1 MRSEDLVSSFGEI
14 ARAKEIDRDTLQIIV
29 EDVIRA
35 MIKKRY
41 GSDEAFEIIFNP
53 NQGDIQILH
62 IQEVVDDWDLV
73 DPVTEIEVSDARE
86 MDEDVESGDEVASE
100 MDISDFGRRAVMTAR
115 QTFQQRIR
123 DIEKEQIYE
132 EYSDLIG
139 EVVVGEI
146 YQVRNHETLLMHEG
160 TELVLPRNEQIPS
173 DHYRKGNMLRTVV
186 KEVRRDAGS
195 DPQVVVSRTSP
206 VFMERLFEI
215 EVPEVYDGIVEI
227 KKVARIPGDRAKVAV
242 TSHDERVDPVG
253 ACVGV
258 KGVRIHA
265 VVRELSDEN
274 IDVMQ
279 WSDDPKTLIARALS
293 PANPTSVKLNTNTEP
308 PRARVEVPADEV
320 SQAIGKKGV
329 NIKLAT
335 QLTGYEIDVFRE
347 IPADEEDI
355 DIEEFADE
363 LEEETIQS
371 LRRIGCDTGKAV
383 LELSADALARRAGLD
398 RETAER
404 VLDIIETEF
413 EKGPGVIESIERGRF
428 TVQTVGDADGSGEP
442 SASPDD
448 VDAATGADAEP
459 RDAEPAEPASD
470 AADEEASDD
479 AGAAV
484 AAAGTDTADEDAAG
498 TDEEDIDEE
507 DSGEEDSG
515 EEDVA
520 VTGASDEALDAGEEP
535 GAEEAA
541 AEAQEEDDKLDEE
554 TVAADAADGGETG
567 EEAVGEAEPAE
578 EDAEEAGE
586 DDTTPAASE
595 TSPSESVEGSGS
607 GTEPTADAPA
617 EEEDETDPDTS
628 TTAASDAVQESGVK

>member
-62 IQEVVDDWDLV
+62 IQEVVEDWDLV
-73 DPVTEIEVSDARE
+73 DPVTEIEVSDART
-86 MDEDVESGDEVASE
+86 MDEEVDAGDEVASE

-123 DIEKEQIYE
+123 DIEKEQVYE

-160 TELVLPRNEQIPS
+160 TELVLPRDEQIPS

-242 TSHDERVDPVG
+242 TSHDDRVDPVG

-274 IDVMQ
+274 IDVME
-279 WSDDPKTLIARALS
+279 WSDDPQTLIARALS
-293 PANPTSVKLNTNTEP
+293 PANPTSVKLNHDAEP
-308 PRARVEVPADEV
+308 VRARVEVPADEV

-363 LEEETIQS
+363 LDEETIS
-371 LRRIGCDTGKAV
+371 RLRRIGCDTGKAV
-383 LELSADALARRAGLD
+383 LELSVDALARRADLD

-413 EKGPGVIESIERGRF
+413 EKGPGVIESIERGEF
-428 TVQTVGDADGSGEP
+428 TVQKVGGESGDPSGTVGGDSVSTPDAGDADAMADRTDAAEAP
-442 SASPDD
+442 TADPDSASADETAD
-448 VDAATGADAEP
+448 ETGADAEP
-459 RDAEPAEPASD
+459 
-470 AADEEASDD
+470 
-479 AGAAV
+479 
-484 AAAGTDTADEDAAG
+484 
-498 TDEEDIDEE
+498 
-507 DSGEEDSG
+507 
-515 EEDVA
+515 
-520 VTGASDEALDAGEEP
+520 GASETHAGEAD
-535 GAEEAA
+535 AEEADAEEADAEEADAEEADADA
-541 AEAQEEDDKLDEE
+541 AEAEE
-554 TVAADAADGGETG
+554 AGADAADAPE
-567 EEAVGEAEPAE
+567 EPAP
-578 EDAEEAGE
+578 EASSVE
-586 DDTTPAASE
+586 DDSGDSE
-595 TSPSESVEGSGS
+595 TSPAESVEGIDE
-607 GTEPTADAPA
+607 EPTSASEQTSEP
-617 EEEDETDPDTS
+617 EESS
-628 TTAASDAVQESGVK
+628 TASASDAVQESRMN